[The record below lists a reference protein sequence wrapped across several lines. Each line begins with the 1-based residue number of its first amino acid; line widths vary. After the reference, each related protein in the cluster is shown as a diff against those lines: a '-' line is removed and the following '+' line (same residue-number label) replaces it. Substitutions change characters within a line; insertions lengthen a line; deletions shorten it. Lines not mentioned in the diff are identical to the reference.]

1 MMTVIVPTDFSAT
14 ANNAALYAVKMLTG
28 VYDVELVLYHVY
40 EKNSEATFAEDTLN
54 ELKESLS
61 TEGIVKIA
69 CRTEQDGD
77 FIESLDRLVRH
88 LDAQLIVMGIS
99 SKSRLEQVFFG
110 SNTLKMV
117 QKRTC
122 PVMIIPPEAQ
132 YTNLKNVALTS
143 DFKDVQKTT
152 PVVPIKNVLNLFR
165 PAVHIVNVDSEHY
178 VSLTDEYLL
187 QRAYLQDAFK
197 EFHPEFYF
205 IRMFDVHET
214 IQQFIQ
220 DKKIDLLITI
230 PRQHSMF
237 STFFKSST
245 TKKLVY
251 ESVVPILAAHE

>member
-1 MMTVIVPTDFSAT
+1 MTTVIVPTDFSAT
-14 ANNAALYAVKMLTG
+14 ANNAALFAVKMLTG
-28 VYDVELVLYHVY
+28 TYDVELILYHVY
-40 EKNSEATFAEDTLN
+40 EKSSDEASAESTLN
-54 ELKESLS
+54 ELKESLAM
-61 TEGIVKIA
+61 EGIVKVG
-69 CRTEQDGD
+69 CRTEQSSD

-110 SNTLKMV
+110 SNTLKIV
-117 QKRTC
+117 QRKAC
-122 PVMIIPPEAQ
+122 PVMIIPPDAQ
-132 YTNLKNVALTS
+132 YTETKNVALTS
-143 DFKDVQKTT
+143 DFKDVQRTT
-152 PVVPIKNVLNLFR
+152 PLVPIKKVLNLFR
-165 PAVHIVNVDSEHY
+165 PALHIVNVDSDHY

-197 EFHPEFYF
+197 EFNPEFYF
-205 IRMFDVHET
+205 IRMYDVHET

-251 ESVVPILAAHE
+251 DSAIPILAAHE